1 MNHYLG
7 YLTNLTPE
15 EEQKGHLVALPS
27 AAMSVTAVRRTKMNE
42 KLIQEIAGQRAAS
55 RGLSPLE

>member
-27 AAMSVTAVRRTKMNE
+27 AEMCVTAVRRTKMNE
-42 KLIQEIAGQRAAS
+42 KLIQEIVGQRAAS
-55 RGLSPLE
+55 RGVSPLE